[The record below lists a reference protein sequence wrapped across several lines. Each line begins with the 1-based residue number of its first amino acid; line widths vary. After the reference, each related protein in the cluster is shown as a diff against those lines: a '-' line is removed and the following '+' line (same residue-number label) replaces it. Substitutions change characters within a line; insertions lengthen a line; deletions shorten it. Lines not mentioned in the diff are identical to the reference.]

1 VASTDNHAGP
11 QNNYFGL
18 GKTGF
23 NEVAAELT
31 SGGSTLAPGPAVQA
45 FEKSL
50 TPTQL
55 KVVEDL
61 INKHSSSSSSSETT
75 TTVRDIRSRILAMPS

>member
-1 VASTDNHAGP
+1 
-11 QNNYFGL
+11 
-18 GKTGF
+18 
-23 NEVAAELT
+23 
-31 SGGSTLAPGPAVQA
+31 VQA

-61 INKHSSSSSSSETT
+61 INKLSSSSSSSETT
-75 TTVRDIRSRILAMPS
+75 TTVRDIRSRIVAMPS